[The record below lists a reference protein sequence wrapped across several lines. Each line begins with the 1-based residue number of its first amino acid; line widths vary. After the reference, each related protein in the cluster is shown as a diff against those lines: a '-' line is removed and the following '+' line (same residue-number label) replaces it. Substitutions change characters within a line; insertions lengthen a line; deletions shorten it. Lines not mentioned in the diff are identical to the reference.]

1 MKLDEILKGVKEKL
15 NETVKIAGLDSRH
28 PGFKNWHSTTMQ
40 LLRELPPLFSIDVNN
55 FKKLTFEDTGYRRG
69 RKYFSGKDST
79 KYTQDLDY
87 GSTILKT
94 ILKKGKAEISSTVKD
109 KKTEAGKPA
118 KKKTSNKK
126 ASPEKKS
133 KRTGSSVSSKKGSSS
148 RDS

>member
-1 MKLDEILKGVKEKL
+1 MKLDKILKGVKEKL

-40 LLRELPPLFSIDVNN
+40 LLRELPPLFSIEVNN

-94 ILKKGKAEISSTVKD
+94 ILKKGKAKSSSTVED
-109 KKTEAGKPA
+109 KKHESDKPTKNKTA
-118 KKKTSNKK
+118 NKKTS
-126 ASPEKKS
+126 SEKKP
-133 KRTGSSVSSKKGSSS
+133 KKPGNTV
-148 RDS
+148 